1 MLYHDIENNEIVTRE
16 QLLNEYTE
24 RVRQGDVDANE
35 VQPYQFIENC
45 MARYNG
51 TLETVDEY
59 YARMDNGFDDFL
71 CERAD
76 EIDSAALRLLSTL
89 ADTELTWNA
98 YFASMPLDAAESILR
113 ESGIEVCW
121 PYYCDENRVP
131 CYRSGTCKN
140 KVCKFTGMK
149 MI

>member
-1 MLYHDIENNEIVTRE
+1 MYHDIESDEIITRKQLLQEYVEKIQQNEI
-16 QLLNEYTE
+16 
-24 RVRQGDVDANE
+24 DAKEMN
-35 VQPYQFIENC
+35 PYEFIENC
-45 MARYNG
+45 MTRNNG
-51 TLETVDEY
+51 TLERVEEY
-59 YARMDNGFDDFL
+59 FARMDDRFEDFL
-71 CERAD
+71 CGRND
-76 EIDSAALRLLSTL
+76 EIDVAALRLLSTL

-131 CYRSGTCKN
+131 CYRSRTCKN